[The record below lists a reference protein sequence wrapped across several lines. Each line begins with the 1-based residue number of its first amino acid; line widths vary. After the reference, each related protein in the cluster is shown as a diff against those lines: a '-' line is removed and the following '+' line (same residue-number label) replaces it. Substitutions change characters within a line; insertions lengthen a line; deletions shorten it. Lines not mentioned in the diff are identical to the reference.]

1 MFLNVFL
8 PFIIVI
14 IIIIYLVYS
23 FLVLMFLFWHVQ
35 SSYFLSLMFFFV
47 SRSCFT
53 VRILSRIK
61 DIIKHEYNNAKKP
74 KQKIVCERQVTLLQ
88 VIPTMTFQNSRNC
101 FGPGPESEMVIPCQC
116 EGRKATRL
124 IKNVHSQRSEDRRV
138 LVQLGSFRL
147 VASLCFWKY
156 TFHMIYFYHIYKL

>member
-1 MFLNVFL
+1 
-8 PFIIVI
+8 
-14 IIIIYLVYS
+14 
-23 FLVLMFLFWHVQ
+23 
-35 SSYFLSLMFFFV
+35 MFFFV

-101 FGPGPESEMVIPCQC
+101 FGPWPESEMVIPCQC
-116 EGRKATRL
+116 EGMKATRL